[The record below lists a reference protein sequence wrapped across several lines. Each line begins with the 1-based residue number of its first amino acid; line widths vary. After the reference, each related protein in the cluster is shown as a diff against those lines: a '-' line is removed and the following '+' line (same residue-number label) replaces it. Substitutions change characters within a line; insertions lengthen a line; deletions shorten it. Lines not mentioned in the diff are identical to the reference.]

1 MIKLTNVS
9 KEYPNRGY
17 ALRDISLHVKK
28 GEFAFLTGHSGS
40 GKSTAMRLVHMSD
53 RPTGGEVRV
62 TGYSSDRVSERE
74 LWKIRRRVGFVF
86 QDFRLLPGRTALE
99 NISFVLECTG
109 TPRQDIVPRT
119 QRLLAQVGLSTKA
132 GALVH
137 ELSGGEQ
144 QRVALARSLAPE
156 PKLLMLDEPMGAL
169 DRRLREDLYSQV
181 KAILKEVG
189 VTAIYVTHDHDEAF
203 AVSDRAVIMKDGKF
217 IQIGEPEELYMWPS
231 NAFIARFLGFKNLF
245 PARLYSRNSRT
256 DAINVETPIGVFEIS
271 ADQVQGSSKVEE
283 GTLLVPDESISIQN
297 LGKPNAG
304 ARLISGAIKSKIFQ
318 QGDYRIHVSLGPE
331 LLHLSVRIT
340 TDSAKLALGDN
351 LNLEIDSTKLM
362 VLPSN

>member
-1 MIKLTNVS
+1 VIKLTNVS

-40 GKSTAMRLVHMSD
+40 GKSTALRLVHMSD

-109 TPRQDIVPRT
+109 TPRRDIVPRT

-144 QRVALARSLAPE
+144 QRVAIARSLANSPYV
-156 PKLLMLDEPMGAL
+156 LLADEPTGNL
-169 DRRLREDLYSQV
+169 DDRATRGVMDLFWDINAQGM
-181 KAILKEVG
+181 AMLM
-189 VTAIYVTHDHDEAF
+189 ATHDL
-203 AVSDRAVIMKDGKF
+203 
-217 IQIGEPEELYMWPS
+217 ELVRRYPH
-231 NAFIARFLGFKNLF
+231 AR
-245 PARLYSRNSRT
+245 
-256 DAINVETPIGVFEIS
+256 VFEL
-271 ADQVQGSSKVEE
+271 DNGR
-283 GTLLVPDESISIQN
+283 LV
-297 LGKPNAG
+297 
-304 ARLISGAIKSKIFQ
+304 
-318 QGDYRIHVSLGPE
+318 Y
-331 LLHLSVRIT
+331 
-340 TDSAKLALGDN
+340 DSAVA
-351 LNLEIDSTKLM
+351 
-362 VLPSN
+362 